1 MKIAEIR
8 KMDTKDLMK
17 QVNDV
22 RVEIAELR
30 RRMHMGETTNVRAIR
45 TKRKELARM
54 LSVISEQLVKEKI

>member
-17 QVNDV
+17 QVNEV

-45 TKRKELARM
+45 AKRKELARM
-54 LSVISEQLVKEKI
+54 LSVMSEQLVKEKI